1 KRQREAVLPGDLR
14 QGIRPNRR
22 VRLHDKTLLGG
33 QLARLAND
41 VIGQADVTNVVQWS
55 ATFEH
60 LDEVFIDLAGE
71 MRNLDGFPRDSSTIA
86 LQALQVGPGFEV
98 ALFN

>member
-1 KRQREAVLPGDLR
+1 MVVANNINGGMQKRQREAMLPGHFR
-14 QGIRPNRR
+14 QRIGPNGG
-22 VRLHDKTLLGG
+22 VSLHDKALLGA

-60 LDEVFIDLAGE
+60 LDEVFIDLTGE
-71 MRNLDGFPRDSSTIA
+71 MSNLDGFPRQSSTIA
-86 LQALQVGPGFEV
+86 LQ
-98 ALFN
+98 